1 MCLNKHETDVANY
14 CIFKLNETNVRL
26 SPQNNSWLALSRN
39 PDAIIIIIINI
50 RKLFSGYIQKIVLL
64 YEINKDDTSLILK
77 SVRFPNPQIFVEI
90 FCTNLQS
97 PVWSSLLRSR
107 FPGCHAMLHPKKQL
121 LTSEQHSFPL
131 CLWFGCGLLNRP
143 IT

>member
-1 MCLNKHETDVANY
+1 MCLYKHETDIANY
-14 CIFKLNETNVRL
+14 CIFKLNETNVCL

-39 PDAIIIIIINI
+39 PDAIKKNI
-50 RKLFSGYIQKIVLL
+50 RKLFSGYIQKIALL

-97 PVWSSLLRSR
+97 PVWSRRVDLPPRYTHIAA
-107 FPGCHAMLHPKKQL
+107 GK
-121 LTSEQHSFPL
+121 
-131 CLWFGCGLLNRP
+131 
-143 IT
+143 